1 MSGRDFARKE
11 FCQEGILSG
20 RDFVR
25 KGFCQGGILSG
36 RNFVRKGFCQEGIL
50 SGREGILSGRNFVRQ
65 EFCQEGILPGSGLCQ
80 PGSGLCQEAGSA
92 RKESQLWV
100 LLLSTFFFWGTGG
113 ESALELCVL
122 SSSFWRTR
130 TLLVMARA
138 PMWPLWKTQF
148 VQCLCCRIS
157 RIQSPMKPAVLRQ
170 RRRLAS
176 RPRVN
181 SVAFA
186 MNCVPFG
193 GAASVYAFARTA
205 MALQRILT
213 QVFWVVITNYLD
225 DYVPFPDVAL
235 TSVSEKVIRTVF
247 HVLGFVLSTN
257 PKKDHPF
264 AETFTAL
271 GVEFLLHDTPTSLA
285 VRNTAARCEELLALL
300 HEILH
305 SDCVT
310 ARQLQSLR
318 SVYGRVGVCMI
329 KQMSVV
335 EGFTQTSPLP
345 PALRVS
351 IQAMIHRLQHNPP
364 VEVPMLQ
371 KEPWHVFT
379 DGAQEGEGDQART
392 SMVGVEL
399 AGD

>member
-1 MSGRDFARKE
+1 MSASMINATVGSHEKLQFYDIPCILAVAHEFCNSSGRP
-11 FCQEGILSG
+11 LHG
-20 RDFVR
+20 RSFDI
-25 KGFCQGGILSG
+25 QT
-36 RNFVRKGFCQEGIL
+36 EY
-50 SGREGILSGRNFVRQ
+50 REIPV
-65 EFCQEGILPGSGLCQ
+65 LP
-80 PGSGLCQEAGSA
+80 AH
-92 RKESQLWV
+92 
-100 LLLSTFFFWGTGG
+100 
-113 ESALELCVL
+113 
-122 SSSFWRTR
+122 
-130 TLLVMARA
+130 
-138 PMWPLWKTQF
+138 
-148 VQCLCCRIS
+148 
-157 RIQSPMKPAVLRQ
+157 
-170 RRRLAS
+170 RRLAYVENCPS
-176 RPRVN
+176 AGRPL
-181 SVAFA
+181 AFA
-186 MNCVPFG
+186 
-193 GAASVYAFARTA
+193 AASVYAFARTA

-225 DYVPFPDVAL
+225 DYVPFSDVAL

-271 GVEFLLHDTPTSLA
+271 RVEFLLHDTPTSLA

-300 HEILH
+300 REILH
-305 SDCVT
+305 SDCAT

-318 SVYGRVGVCMI
+318 SRLRFAEAHVYGRVGVCMI

-351 IQAMIHRLQHNPP
+351 IQAMTHRLQHNPP

-392 SMVGVEL
+392 SIGAVVISPHDMSSLLEISLGAFCMQNSYQSWWPWRRGENI
-399 AGD
+399 

>member
-1 MSGRDFARKE
+1 LRCKKWRMGRSYLEYHSMRFPVIQGPKLRAIDDMS
-11 FCQEGILSG
+11 
-20 RDFVR
+20 
-25 KGFCQGGILSG
+25 
-36 RNFVRKGFCQEGIL
+36 
-50 SGREGILSGRNFVRQ
+50 
-65 EFCQEGILPGSGLCQ
+65 
-80 PGSGLCQEAGSA
+80 
-92 RKESQLWV
+92 
-100 LLLSTFFFWGTGG
+100 
-113 ESALELCVL
+113 
-122 SSSFWRTR
+122 
-130 TLLVMARA
+130 
-138 PMWPLWKTQF
+138 
-148 VQCLCCRIS
+148 
-157 RIQSPMKPAVLRQ
+157 
-170 RRRLAS
+170 AS
-176 RPRVN
+176 MIN
-181 SVAFA
+181 
-186 MNCVPFG
+186 
-193 GAASVYAFARTA
+193 
-205 MALQRILT
+205 
-213 QVFWVVITNYLD
+213 VFWVVITNYLD
-225 DYVPFPDVAL
+225 DYVPFSDVAL

-318 SVYGRVGVCMI
+318 SRLHFAEAHMYGRIGVCMI

-371 KEPWHVFT
+371 K
-379 DGAQEGEGDQART
+379 
-392 SMVGVEL
+392 
-399 AGD
+399 